1 MTEYTDFLKEVV
13 LEKHKAIKET
23 KRRYPEEEL
32 RLKLEEP
39 RIWRSFK
46 ANISQPGKL
55 NIIAEIKMTSPS
67 QGLLREDFDLL
78 HIARLYQNAG
88 ASAISILTEEKYF
101 SGKIAYLKQ
110 ARKIS
115 ELPILRKDFIFEP
128 YQLYESKFFGAD
140 AVLLITEL
148 LKDGRLSEFLALA
161 KRLELDCLV
170 EVNNLDDLKYAL
182 DQGAE
187 IIGLNSRNLHTLE
200 IDKDLA
206 AALSKHIP
214 KDRIVVAESA
224 IKTHRDYLKYQKLKC
239 NALLIGSA
247 LMKAE
252 DIKKKFSDIVNG
264 SAVKKVVKKIPAK
277 SGKKSGG
284 KGKNL
289 RDH

>member
-1 MTEYTDFLKEVV
+1 MIEYADFLKEVV

-23 KRRYPEEEL
+23 KRYYPEEEL
-32 RLKLEEP
+32 RMKLEEP
-39 RIWRSFK
+39 RIWRTFK
-46 ANISQPGKL
+46 ANISQAGKL
-55 NIIAEIKMTSPS
+55 NIIAEIKRTSPS
-67 QGLLREDFDLL
+67 QEFLREDFDIPQ
-78 HIARLYQNAG
+78 IARLYQNAG
-88 ASAISILTEEKYF
+88 AAAISILTEEKYF

-140 AVLLITEL
+140 AVLLIAEL
-148 LKDGRLSEFLALA
+148 LKEGRLSEFLALA

-170 EVNNLDDLKYAL
+170 EVNSLDDLNYAL

-200 IDKDLA
+200 IDKKTADSLI
-206 AALSKHIP
+206 KHIP

-224 IKTHRDYLKYQKLKC
+224 IKTHRDYLKYQKLEV

-252 DIKKKFSDIVNG
+252 DIKKKFSDIING
-264 SAVKKVVKKIPAK
+264 SAVKKVVKKTPAK
-277 SGKKSGG
+277 SGKKSG
-284 KGKNL
+284 KP
-289 RDH
+289 R

>member
-1 MTEYTDFLKEVV
+1 MAEYVDFLKEVV

-23 KRRYPEEEL
+23 KRYYPEEEL

-39 RIWRSFK
+39 RIWRPFK
-46 ANISQPGKL
+46 TNISQAGKL
-55 NIIAEIKMTSPS
+55 NIIAEIKRTSPS
-67 QGLLREDFDLL
+67 QEFLREDFDLL
-78 HIARLYQNAG
+78 QIARLYQNSG

-140 AVLLITEL
+140 AVLLIAEL
-148 LKDGRLSEFLALA
+148 LKEGRLSEFLALA

-206 AALSKHIP
+206 AALIKHIP

-224 IKTHRDYLKYQKLKC
+224 IKTHRDYLKYQKLKV

-277 SGKKSGG
+277 SGKKSG
-284 KGKNL
+284 KP
-289 RDH
+289 R